1 MFSPW
6 RWDLVMVPFRATLFS
21 EMKYSFIGGDS
32 LRGSLTEIWIH
43 GSSRH
48 FLQYLMGHQSSVCI
62 TLCTS
67 SKYTPPPP
75 PPTSLLALRPLLFT
89 FRQIR
94 PENVDPGTSRI
105 MSICLFVFLSLF
117 VFFFAVFL
125 ARPLFWLPSCDSV
138 FFLNRLT
145 SLKVQSFVRN
155 HQSVHTKSAWLHASE
170 EIKGSEVGTV
180 IQRERVVCS
189 QAYHFIPS
197 CIFTSKPLSMQIS
210 LVWTVDP
217 PITSY
222 FCFSS
227 FLPP

>member
-1 MFSPW
+1 MNSWLQQTFSSIF
-6 RWDLVMVPFRATLFS
+6 D
-21 EMKYSFIGGDS
+21 
-32 LRGSLTEIWIH
+32 
-43 GSSRH
+43 GSSELCVSNAVH
-48 FLQYLMGHQSSVCI
+48 FFQVYSPS
-62 TLCTS
+62 
-67 SKYTPPPP
+67 
-75 PPTSLLALRPLLFT
+75 PTSHLPACSPSPSFHFQTNQAWECAPRNI
-89 FRQIR
+89 QN
-94 PENVDPGTSRI
+94 NV
-105 MSICLFVFLSLF
+105 LFVC
-117 VFFFAVFL
+117 FFAVFL
-125 ARPLFWLPSCDSV
+125 ARPFFWLPPCDSV

-145 SLKVQSFVRN
+145 SLKVQSFVWN

-170 EIKGSEVGTV
+170 KIKGSEVGTV